1 MLCFHPM
8 KTNHAMQLTNLNW
21 NCFEGRQTKKHTK
34 PEFEKKK
41 LVWIIG
47 HETKSTKIIRPV
59 LGKKLVSGRAVRGR
73 TGSRRSAWNWV

>member
-34 PEFEKKK
+34 PEFEEKNLYGSLAMRQKAPK
-41 LVWIIG
+41 LF
-47 HETKSTKIIRPV
+47 
-59 LGKKLVSGRAVRGR
+59 GRFWAK
-73 TGSRRSAWNWV
+73 N